1 MAVNKVEYNDN
12 GQLKTLIDLT
22 ADTVTADKL
31 AKGYTAHDMSGNII
45 TGTMES
51 GSGDNTLLK
60 SVIEGSV
67 TEITIPDGTTKI
79 IPNIFRQNPKLKK
92 VVIPGT
98 VKEIGNYAFYMST
111 NLKYVNLNYGINKI
125 GTFAFYNNSLGY
137 NSDLTYGQG
146 KIVIPD
152 SVYEIGAAAFARND
166 SIQYITLPTNNNFK
180 VVSESCFQM
189 CDNLENI
196 KIPDSV
202 NTIEASAFY
211 LCSDLKTI
219 YIGSGVTTIGGHAF
233 YSTININ
240 PLKGVYLSPTTP
252 PTIASNSFN
261 FDNTTNC
268 KIYVPTGTLDAY
280 KTAENWSTYANRM
293 IEWNPT

>member
-1 MAVNKVEYNDN
+1 MSVNKVEYNDN

-79 IPNIFRQNPKLKK
+79 IPHIFRQNTKLKK

-98 VKEIGNYAFYMST
+98 VKEIGNYAFYDSQ
-111 NLKYVNLNYGINKI
+111 NLKYVNFPYGINKI
-125 GTFAFYNNSLGY
+125 GNFAFYNNNLGY

-152 SVYEIGAAAFARND
+152 SVYEIGGGAFSNND
-166 SIQYITLPTNNNFK
+166 NIQYITLPTNDNFN
-180 VVSESCFQM
+180 VVSSSCFQG
-189 CDNLENI
+189 CSNLENI
-196 KIPDSV
+196 KIPNSV
-202 NTIEASAFY
+202 TTIKDYAFY
-211 LCSDLKTI
+211 GCNDLKTI
-219 YIGSGVTTIGGHAF
+219 YIGSGVTTIEVHAF
-233 YSTININ
+233 DPAINIS
-240 PLKGVYLSPTTP
+240 PLTGVYLSPTTP
-252 PTIASNSFN
+252 PTISSNSFN
-261 FDNTTNC
+261 FDSTTNC

>member
-79 IPNIFRQNPKLKK
+79 IPHIFRENTKLKK

-98 VKEIGNYAFYMST
+98 VKEIGQYAFYMST

-125 GTFAFYNNSLGY
+125 GTFAFYKNKLGY
-137 NSDLTYGQG
+137 DSDLTYGQG

-166 SIQYITLPTNNNFK
+166 AIQYITLPTNDNFK
-180 VVSESCFQM
+180 VVSESCFEW

-196 KIPDSV
+196 KIPNSV
-202 NTIEASAFY
+202 TTIEANAFY

-219 YIGSGVTTIGGHAF
+219 YIGSGVTTIGSHAF
-233 YSTININ
+233 YSTINIK
-240 PLKGVYLSPTTP
+240 PLTGVYLSPTTP

-261 FDNTTNC
+261 FDNTRNC

-293 IEWNPT
+293 VEWNPK

>member
-98 VKEIGNYAFYMST
+98 VKEIGNYAFAYNKLISVFENSIIDPQSAFCFGCDYRVPMMHGLISRAYVN
-111 NLKYVNLNYGINKI
+111 NLK
-125 GTFAFYNNSLGY
+125 TF
-137 NSDLTYGQG
+137 
-146 KIVIPD
+146 
-152 SVYEIGAAAFARND
+152 
-166 SIQYITLPTNNNFK
+166 
-180 VVSESCFQM
+180 
-189 CDNLENI
+189 
-196 KIPDSV
+196 
-202 NTIEASAFY
+202 
-211 LCSDLKTI
+211 
-219 YIGSGVTTIGGHAF
+219 
-233 YSTININ
+233 
-240 PLKGVYLSPTTP
+240 LSFLLYT
-252 PTIASNSFN
+252 
-261 FDNTTNC
+261 
-268 KIYVPTGTLDAY
+268 
-280 KTAENWSTYANRM
+280 
-293 IEWNPT
+293 

>member
-79 IPNIFRQNPKLKK
+79 IPNIFRQNTKLKK

-98 VKEIGNYAFYMST
+98 VKEIGNYAFYASE
-111 NLKYVNLNYGINKI
+111 NLKYVNFPYGINKI
-125 GTFAFYNNSLGY
+125 GNFAFYNTNLGY
-137 NSDLTYGQG
+137 DSDLTYGQG
-146 KIVIPD
+146 NIVIPD
-152 SVYEIGAAAFARND
+152 SVYEIGSGAFGNND
-166 SIQYITLPTNNNFK
+166 NIQYITLPTNDNFN
-180 VVSESCFQM
+180 VVSGSCFQG
-189 CDNLENI
+189 CSNLENI
-196 KIPDSV
+196 IIPDSV
-202 NTIEASAFY
+202 NTIKDSAFY
-211 LCSDLKTI
+211 MCNELKTI
-219 YIGSGVTTIGGHAF
+219 YIGSGVTTIESLAF
-233 YSTININ
+233 HSAINIS
-240 PLKGVYLSPTTP
+240 PLTGVYLSPTTP
-252 PTIASNSFN
+252 PTIASNSFY

>member
-1 MAVNKVEYNDN
+1 MSVNKVQYNDN

-67 TEITIPDGTTKI
+67 TELTIPDGTTKI
-79 IPNIFRQNPKLKK
+79 IPNIFRENPKLKK

-98 VKEIGNYAFYMST
+98 VKEIGDYAFYDSQ
-111 NLKYVNLNYGINKI
+111 NLKYVNLPYGINKI
-125 GTFAFYNNSLGY
+125 GNFAFFNTNLGY

-152 SVYEIGAAAFARND
+152 SVYEIGSGAFSYND
-166 SIQYITLPTNNNFK
+166 NIQYVTLPNNDNFNAIPP
-180 VVSESCFQM
+180 SCFEW
-189 CDNLENI
+189 CSNLENI
-196 KIPDSV
+196 RIPNSV
-202 NTIEASAFY
+202 TTIGDSAFY
-211 LCSDLKTI
+211 GCSDLKTI
-219 YIGSGVTTIGGHAF
+219 YIGSGVTTIEVYAF
-233 YSTININ
+233 YAEINIK
-240 PLKGVYLSPTTP
+240 PLTGVYLSPTTP
-252 PTIASNSFN
+252 PTISSNSFN

-280 KTAENWSTYANRM
+280 KTAENWSTYADRM
-293 IEWNPT
+293 VEWNPR

>member
-1 MAVNKVEYNDN
+1 MSVNKVQYNDN

-22 ADTVTADKL
+22 ADTVTSDKL

-67 TEITIPDGTTKI
+67 TELTIPDGTTKI
-79 IPNIFRQNPKLKK
+79 IPNIFRENPKLKK

-98 VKEIGNYAFYMST
+98 VKEIGDYAFYDSQ
-111 NLKYVNLNYGINKI
+111 NLKYVNLPYGINKI
-125 GTFAFYNNSLGY
+125 GNFAFFNTNLGY

-152 SVYEIGAAAFARND
+152 SVYEIGSGAFSYND
-166 SIQYITLPTNNNFK
+166 NIQYVTLPNNDNFNAIPP
-180 VVSESCFQM
+180 SCFEW
-189 CDNLENI
+189 CSNLENI
-196 KIPDSV
+196 RIPNSV
-202 NTIEASAFY
+202 TTIGDSAFY
-211 LCSDLKTI
+211 GCSDLKTI
-219 YIGSGVTTIGGHAF
+219 YIGSGVTTIEVYAF
-233 YSTININ
+233 YAEINIK
-240 PLKGVYLSPTTP
+240 PLTGVYLSPTTP
-252 PTIASNSFN
+252 PTISSNSFN

-280 KTAENWSTYANRM
+280 KTAENWSTYADRM
-293 IEWNPT
+293 VEWNPR

>member
-1 MAVNKVEYNDN
+1 MSVNKVEYNDN

-79 IPNIFRQNPKLKK
+79 IPHIFRQNTKLKK

-98 VKEIGNYAFYMST
+98 VKEIGNYAFYDSQ
-111 NLKYVNLNYGINKI
+111 NLKYVNFPYGINKI
-125 GTFAFYNNSLGY
+125 GNFAFYNTNLGY
-137 NSDLTYGQG
+137 DSDLTYGQG

-152 SVYEIGAAAFARND
+152 SVYEIGGGAFRNND
-166 SIQYITLPTNNNFK
+166 NIQYITLPTNDNFN
-180 VVSESCFQM
+180 VVSGSCFHG
-189 CDNLENI
+189 CSNLENI
-196 KIPDSV
+196 KIPNSV
-202 NTIEASAFY
+202 TTIEDSAFY
-211 LCSDLKTI
+211 GCSDLKTI
-219 YIGSGVTTIGGHAF
+219 YIGSGVTTIGGYAF
-233 YSTININ
+233 YATININ
-240 PLKGVYLSPTTP
+240 PLTGVYLSPTTP
-252 PTIASNSFN
+252 PTISSNSFN

-293 IEWNPT
+293 IEWKPT

>member
-79 IPNIFRQNPKLKK
+79 IPNIFRENPKLKK

-98 VKEIGNYAFYMST
+98 VKEIGRYAFYDSQ
-111 NLKYVNLNYGINKI
+111 NLMYVNLLYGINKI
-125 GTFAFYNNSLGY
+125 GTFAFYNTNLGY
-137 NSDLTYGQG
+137 DSDLTYGQA

-152 SVYEIGAAAFARND
+152 SVYEIGAAAFAHND
-166 SIQYITLPTNNNFK
+166 NIQYITLPTNDNFN
-180 VVSESCFQM
+180 VITSSCFED
-189 CDNLENI
+189 CSNLENI
-196 KIPDSV
+196 KIPNSV
-202 NTIEASAFY
+202 TTIKDRAFY
-211 LCSDLKTI
+211 SCNDLKTI
-219 YIGSGVTTIGGHAF
+219 YIGSGVTTIEGYAF
-233 YSTININ
+233 HTAINIS

-252 PTIASNSFN
+252 PTISNNSFY

-268 KIYVPTGTLDAY
+268 KIYVPKGTLDAY

-293 IEWNPT
+293 VEWNPT

>member
-79 IPNIFRQNPKLKK
+79 IPHLFRQNPNIKK

-98 VKEIGNYAFYMST
+98 VKEIGDYAFYNSK
-111 NLKYVNLNYGINKI
+111 NLKYVNFSYGINKI
-125 GTFAFYNNSLGY
+125 GGFAFYYTNLGY
-137 NSDLTYGQG
+137 DSDLTYGQG

-152 SVYEIGAAAFARND
+152 SVYEIGAGAFRNNIN
-166 SIQYITLPTNNNFK
+166 IQYITLPTNDNFK
-180 VVSESCFQM
+180 VVSEACFLG

-196 KIPDSV
+196 IIPDSV
-202 NTIEASAFY
+202 NTIEDNAFFM
-211 LCSDLKTI
+211 CHDLKTI
-219 YIGSGVTTIGGHAF
+219 YIGSGVTTIGRHAF
-233 YSTININ
+233 DGPININ
-240 PLKGVYLSPTTP
+240 PLTGVYLSPTTP

-268 KIYVPTGTLDAY
+268 KIYVPTGTLNAY